1 MKINEK
7 KNYPLDYSLVG
18 ASTEDPEHPLFSI
31 ISDDK
36 KEGWCSAPFCKYPQE
51 IIIQLNKPSKLFQI
65 NITLHQSKI
74 PTKIDFYYFYPEE
87 KKQNENNKYEKF
99 NLNNIPFLKLGF
111 ITPNSNQKTN
121 FKAREFQKIKI
132 NQNVLFIKFVLHKNY
147 INLENKYNQVSLI
160 SLEFLGVEF
169 DNNNFTDFNNMHFN
183 NKEMVLKNE
192 EDLDLDEICI
202 SKLKEIKITL
212 DLCVKKEKY
221 ESAKIYRELYQRVRL
236 LGEKMKNLSEY
247 KLKCIETHDFDSCK
261 KLQGDIDRIKNLI
274 KNINTNFPEQDENEE
289 NETDSPFK

>member
-169 DNNNFTDFNNMHFN
+169 DNNNFTDFNNMNFN

-202 SKLKEIKITL
+202 IKLKEIKITL